1 MPVRR
6 VKREIRTCSRCRL
19 LKLQCNQSK
28 PSCQRCTRANVT
40 CSLGARSPTNGSD
53 SGSSVSII
61 DTLPQSEAEL
71 SRPSVSHPE
80 HHVSLESN
88 SDKQPGLV
96 KNRQRAQLSCIRC
109 HRLKVKCDKELPCS
123 RCRMSGWGKSC
134 AYHHRAERTGPSNAS
149 PQQVAKDPDSVIEAW
164 HSQSRSA
171 THWTEVLSTLK
182 LQAGHNGLQVCDLI
196 PDFIRQQ
203 KTGVPDD
210 SIMPENFPFNSPAAA
225 KFASMDAVQELLQR
239 HRENYQSYVDGYL
252 VLYQTSH
259 PIIDTS
265 AFLPLVEAFWND
277 PKAAD
282 MAWLASFLMVLA
294 LGCFA
299 VTRDQHAT
307 IELCMA
313 AEACLS
319 KTPFMVQPDIIA
331 IRTLCLMV
339 LAKQTV
345 STTCRTFDSC
355 WTLLGIVTRAA
366 VGMDLHKQRAPLDQS
381 REGIRAWQSS
391 QTLWSIIVYF
401 CVQVATI
408 TGKPLLVSADMFTKH
423 SPPST
428 FQTNDPW
435 VMLIRVYP
443 SICHII
449 SRITSDS
456 EKPLY
461 NEVVKHNDHVRQL
474 MDALLGSIHGKPRL
488 YMALDMFFRRILLV
502 LHRSHA
508 LHPAAPLEYQ
518 VSYWVSL
525 ECSLAILVHHRDL
538 EEQNRPDNTNLL
550 GRLFK
555 LDILSAMLT
564 VCLHLLRREAP
575 LLTGLTIPPRRIILS
590 TLQACVVIWEKEIHY
605 SLCFKIGHFLLVS
618 VLKLLPDIG
627 FLEN

>member
-1 MPVRR
+1 MYQGERHLF
-6 VKREIRTCSRCRL
+6 TWCSF
-19 LKLQCNQSK
+19 
-28 PSCQRCTRANVT
+28 AYEW
-40 CSLGARSPTNGSD
+40 
-53 SGSSVSII
+53 
-61 DTLPQSEAEL
+61 SEADPLLPSASPPEL
-71 SRPSVSHPE
+71 
-80 HHVSLESN
+80 HVSLGN
-88 SDKQPGLV
+88 NNDKQTGLV

-134 AYHHRAERTGPSNAS
+134 AYHHRAEKTSPSNAS

-182 LQAGHNGLQVCDLI
+182 LQAGRSGLQVCDLI

-203 KTGVPDD
+203 KMGAQDD
-210 SIMPENFPFNSPAAA
+210 YLVPENFPFNSPAAA
-225 KFASMDAVQELLQR
+225 KFTPMDAVQDLLQR
-239 HRENYQSYVDGYL
+239 HRENYQSYIDGYL

-265 AFLPLVEAFWND
+265 AFLPLVETFWND

-313 AEACLS
+313 AEACLG
-319 KTPFMVQPDIIA
+319 KTPFMVQPDMLA
-331 IRTLCLMV
+331 IRTLCLMI

-366 VGMDLHKQRAPLDQS
+366 VGMDLHKQRVPLDQS

-423 SPPST
+423 SSPST

-435 VMLIRVYP
+435 P
-443 SICHII
+443 GNPGAPPG
-449 SRITSDS
+449 SRRT
-456 EKPLY
+456 K
-461 NEVVKHNDHVRQL
+461 
-474 MDALLGSIHGKPRL
+474 
-488 YMALDMFFRRILLV
+488 
-502 LHRSHA
+502 
-508 LHPAAPLEYQ
+508 
-518 VSYWVSL
+518 
-525 ECSLAILVHHRDL
+525 
-538 EEQNRPDNTNLL
+538 
-550 GRLFK
+550 
-555 LDILSAMLT
+555 SA
-564 VCLHLLRREAP
+564 
-575 LLTGLTIPPRRIILS
+575 G
-590 TLQACVVIWEKEIHY
+590 
-605 SLCFKIGHFLLVS
+605 
-618 VLKLLPDIG
+618 
-627 FLEN
+627 